1 MSWDNDSGKEPQP
14 ASSSKQWAEL
24 TDAEKTAVV
33 ALGYSQLSWDYP
45 WPAAAEKYFADLSAA
60 EQAAAV
66 ELGYDATTWDNESGN
81 EPRPVAWRT
90 AFADLSEKEKNA
102 VAKEIARIR
111 TAGRSKSAEARK
123 YCKFDLTGTCKYGND
138 CKFVHNARGGNK

>member
-60 EQAAAV
+60 EQAAAAISQIV
-66 ELGYDATTWDNESGN
+66 GLQGTALGTTHLFAIAAVVLVIAASTIWIAPRPPKDAPLRSLIPSMDNQYWPTGQPGFIATTPS
-81 EPRPVAWRT
+81 
-90 AFADLSEKEKNA
+90 
-102 VAKEIARIR
+102 
-111 TAGRSKSAEARK
+111 
-123 YCKFDLTGTCKYGND
+123 
-138 CKFVHNARGGNK
+138 VH